1 MIMLSKLEKIME
13 KNEFKKMMK
22 KENKAFKNYYVYEMI
37 LILLLA
43 IIVIPNIILTIN
55 NMIPFNITI
64 INTLL
69 IIIVAL
75 PFIVLDIK
83 NDLDIKNMHQY
94 YLKEKK
100 IPEYKVKTKNLNV
113 CLIISIAVLIIWAII
128 TIPNITKTENLS
140 EIENTL
146 VITTNNGNN
155 IETQYEM
162 FDGFKIKIPS
172 EFKIMSDEILNVKYP
187 NGNAPSLVY
196 TNDKTTINVAMVM
209 NDVAMKNSQI
219 EEYVKTMESTYK
231 NYSKDVKLKFWE
243 RNNHKIGE
251 MEFTTE
257 GSDTE
262 IYNHIITFSVND
274 KLRLVNFNCTKEQM
288 NEWQKVSK
296 FIMDS
301 IMFE

>member
-1 MIMLSKLEKIME
+1 MK

-172 EFKIMSDEILNVKYP
+172 EFKIMSDEIVNIKYP

-196 TNDKTTINVAMVM
+196 TNDKTTINVALVM
-209 NDVAMKNSQI
+209 NDVTMKNSQI

>member
-1 MIMLSKLEKIME
+1 MK

-55 NMIPFNITI
+55 NMIPLNITI

-69 IIIVAL
+69 IIIMAL
-75 PFIVLDIK
+75 PIAVFDIK
-83 NDLDIKNMHQY
+83 NDLDIKNMYQY

-100 IPEYKVKTKNLNV
+100 MPEYKDKTKILNV
-113 CLIISIAVLIIWAII
+113 CLLISIVVLIAWAII
-128 TIPNITKTENLS
+128 TIPNIAKTENLS

-146 VITTNNGNN
+146 VITTNKGNN

-172 EFKIMSDEILNVKYP
+172 EFKIMSDEIVNVKYP

-196 TNDKTTINVAMVM
+196 TNDKTTINVALVM

-257 GSDTE
+257 GLDTE
-262 IYNHIITFSVND
+262 IYNHIIVFSVND

-296 FIMDS
+296 FIVDS

>member
-1 MIMLSKLEKIME
+1 MK

-146 VITTNNGNN
+146 VITTNKGNN

-196 TNDKTTINVAMVM
+196 TNDKTTINVALVM
-209 NDVAMKNSQI
+209 NDVAIKNSQI

-231 NYSKDVKLKFWE
+231 NYSKDVKLNFWE

-251 MEFTTE
+251 MKFTTQ

-262 IYNHIITFSVND
+262 IYNHIIAFSVND

-288 NEWQKVSK
+288 SEWQEVGK
-296 FIMDS
+296 FIVDS

>member
-1 MIMLSKLEKIME
+1 MDQEKFGKLIKEIRKTNNLTQKQLADKYNVTYQAVSKW
-13 KNEFKKMMK
+13 
-22 KENKAFKNYYVYEMI
+22 ENGVNMPDI
-37 LILLLA
+37 SLIRQ
-43 IIVIPNIILTIN
+43 ISKD
-55 NMIPFNITI
+55 FNIS
-64 INTLL
+64 
-69 IIIVAL
+69 
-75 PFIVLDIK
+75 LDE
-83 NDLDIKNMHQY
+83 L
-94 YLKEKK
+94 
-100 IPEYKVKTKNLNV
+100 
-113 CLIISIAVLIIWAII
+113 
-128 TIPNITKTENLS
+128 
-140 EIENTL
+140 
-146 VITTNNGNN
+146 
-155 IETQYEM
+155 

-196 TNDKTTINVAMVM
+196 TNDKTTINVVLVM
-209 NDVAMKNSQI
+209 NDVTMKNNQI

>member
-113 CLIISIAVLIIWAII
+113 CLIISLAVLIIWAII

-146 VITTNNGNN
+146 VITTNKGNN

-196 TNDKTTINVAMVM
+196 TNDKTTINVVLVM
-209 NDVAMKNSQI
+209 NDVTMKNNQI

>member
-1 MIMLSKLEKIME
+1 MK

-64 INTLL
+64 INTIL

-75 PFIVLDIK
+75 PIIVLDIK
-83 NDLDIKNMHQY
+83 NDLDIKNIHQY

-100 IPEYKVKTKNLNV
+100 IPEYKDKTKILNV
-113 CLIISIAVLIIWAII
+113 CLLISIVVLIVWAII

-140 EIENTL
+140 EIKKTL
-146 VITTNNGNN
+146 VITTNKGNN
-155 IETQYEM
+155 IQTQYEM

-172 EFKIMSDEILNVKYP
+172 EFKIMSDEIVNIKYP

-196 TNDKTTINVAMVM
+196 TNDKTTINVALVM

-231 NYSKDVKLKFWE
+231 NYSKDVKLIFWE

-262 IYNHIITFSVND
+262 IYNHIIVFSVND

-288 NEWQKVSK
+288 REWKEVSK
-296 FIMDS
+296 FIVDS

>member
-13 KNEFKKMMK
+13 KKEFKKMMK

-140 EIENTL
+140 EIETTL
-146 VITTNNGNN
+146 VITTNKGNN

-172 EFKIMSDEILNVKYP
+172 EFKIMSDEIVNVKYP

-196 TNDKTTINVAMVM
+196 TNDKTTINVALVM
-209 NDVAMKNSQI
+209 NDVTMKNNQI

-231 NYSKDVKLKFWE
+231 NYSKDVKLNFWE

-251 MEFTTE
+251 MEFTTQ

>member
-64 INTLL
+64 INALL

-196 TNDKTTINVAMVM
+196 TNDKTTINVVLVM
-209 NDVAMKNSQI
+209 NDVTMKNNQI

>member
-1 MIMLSKLEKIME
+1 MK

-22 KENKAFKNYYVYEMI
+22 KENKTFKNYYVYEMI
-37 LILLLA
+37 LILLLV

-69 IIIVAL
+69 IIIMAL
-75 PFIVLDIK
+75 PIAVFDIK
-83 NDLDIKNMHQY
+83 NDLDIKSMHQY

-100 IPEYKVKTKNLNV
+100 IPEYKDKTKNLNV
-113 CLIISIAVLIIWAII
+113 CLIISIVVLIVWAII

-172 EFKIMSDEILNVKYP
+172 EFKIMSDEIVNVKYP

-196 TNDKTTINVAMVM
+196 TNDKTTINVALVM
-209 NDVAMKNSQI
+209 NDVTMKNSQI

-231 NYSKDVKLKFWE
+231 SYSKDIKLNFWE

-251 MEFTTE
+251 MEFTTK

-262 IYNHIITFSVND
+262 IYNHIIAFSVND

-288 NEWQKVSK
+288 SEWQNVSK
-296 FIMDS
+296 FIVDS

>member
-1 MIMLSKLEKIME
+1 MKKS
-13 KNEFKKMMK
+13 EFKKMMK

-37 LILLLA
+37 FILLSA

-75 PFIVLDIK
+75 PIIVLDIK
-83 NDLDIKNMHQY
+83 NDLDIKSMHQY
-94 YLKEKK
+94 YLKEMK
-100 IPEYKVKTKNLNV
+100 IPEYKDKTKILNV
-113 CLIISIAVLIIWAII
+113 YLMISIVVLIVWAII

-146 VITTNNGNN
+146 VITTNKGNN

-172 EFKIMSDEILNVKYP
+172 EFKIMSDEIVNVKYP

-196 TNDKTTINVAMVM
+196 TNDKTTINVALVM
-209 NDVAMKNSQI
+209 NDVTMKNSQI

-231 NYSKDVKLKFWE
+231 NYSKDVKLNFWE

-251 MEFTTE
+251 MKFTTQ

-262 IYNHIITFSVND
+262 IYNHIIAFSVND

-288 NEWQKVSK
+288 SEWQNVSK
-296 FIMDS
+296 FIVDS

>member
-1 MIMLSKLEKIME
+1 MK

-43 IIVIPNIILTIN
+43 IIVIPNIILTVN
-55 NMIPFNITI
+55 NMIPLNITI

-75 PFIVLDIK
+75 PIVVFDIK
-83 NDLDIKNMHQY
+83 NDLDIKSMHQY

-100 IPEYKVKTKNLNV
+100 IPEYKDKTKILNV
-113 CLIISIAVLIIWAII
+113 YLMISIVVLIVWAII
-128 TIPNITKTENLS
+128 TISNITKTENLS

-146 VITTNNGNN
+146 VITTNKGNN

-172 EFKIMSDEILNVKYP
+172 EFKIMSDEIVNVKYP

-196 TNDKTTINVAMVM
+196 TNDKTTINVVLVM
-209 NDVAMKNSQI
+209 NDVTMKNSQI

-231 NYSKDVKLKFWE
+231 NYSKDVKLNFWE

-251 MEFTTE
+251 MKFTTQ

-274 KLRLVNFNCTKEQM
+274 KLRLVNFNCTKEQIS
-288 NEWQKVSK
+288 EWQEVSK
-296 FIMDS
+296 FIVDS

>member
-22 KENKAFKNYYVYEMI
+22 KENKAFKNYYIYEMI

-43 IIVIPNIILTIN
+43 VIVIPNIILTIN
-55 NMIPFNITI
+55 NMIPLNITI

-75 PFIVLDIK
+75 PIVVLDIK
-83 NDLDIKNMHQY
+83 NDLDIKSMHQY

-100 IPEYKVKTKNLNV
+100 IPVYKDKTKILNV
-113 CLIISIAVLIIWAII
+113 CLIISIAVLITWAII

-146 VITTNNGNN
+146 VITTNKGNN

-172 EFKIMSDEILNVKYP
+172 EFKIMSDEIVNVKYP

-209 NDVAMKNSQI
+209 NDVIMKNSQI

-231 NYSKDVKLKFWE
+231 NYSKDVKLNFWE

-262 IYNHIITFSVND
+262 IYNHIIAFSVND

-288 NEWQKVSK
+288 NEWKEVSK
-296 FIMDS
+296 FIVDS

>member
-1 MIMLSKLEKIME
+1 MK

-37 LILLLA
+37 FILLLA

-64 INTLL
+64 INTFL
-69 IIIVAL
+69 IIIVAF
-75 PFIVLDIK
+75 PIIVLDIK

-100 IPEYKVKTKNLNV
+100 IPEYKDKTKILNV
-113 CLIISIAVLIIWAII
+113 CLLISIAVLIVWAII

-146 VITTNNGNN
+146 VITTNKGNN

-172 EFKIMSDEILNVKYP
+172 EFKIMSDEIVNVKYP

-196 TNDKTTINVAMVM
+196 TNDKTTINVALVM
-209 NDVAMKNSQI
+209 NDVTMKNSQI

-251 MEFTTE
+251 MEFTTQ
-257 GSDTE
+257 GLDTE

-288 NEWQKVSK
+288 SEWQNVSK
-296 FIMDS
+296 FIVDS

>member
-1 MIMLSKLEKIME
+1 MK

-37 LILLLA
+37 FILLLA

-64 INTLL
+64 INTFL
-69 IIIVAL
+69 IIIVAF
-75 PFIVLDIK
+75 PIIVLDIK

-100 IPEYKVKTKNLNV
+100 IPEYKDKTKILNV
-113 CLIISIAVLIIWAII
+113 CLLISIAVLIVWAII

-146 VITTNNGNN
+146 VITTNKGNN

-172 EFKIMSDEILNVKYP
+172 EFKIMSDEIVKVKYP
-187 NGNAPSLVY
+187 NGNSPSLVY
-196 TNDKTTINVAMVM
+196 TNDKTTINVALVM
-209 NDVAMKNSQI
+209 NDVTMKNSQI

-251 MEFTTE
+251 MEFTTQ
-257 GSDTE
+257 GLDTE

-288 NEWQKVSK
+288 SEWKEVSK
-296 FIMDS
+296 FIVDS

>member
-146 VITTNNGNN
+146 VITTNKGNN

-172 EFKIMSDEILNVKYP
+172 EFKIMSDEIVNVKYP

-196 TNDKTTINVAMVM
+196 TNDKTTINVVLVM
-209 NDVAMKNSQI
+209 NDVIMKNNQI

-251 MEFTTE
+251 MEFTIE

>member
-1 MIMLSKLEKIME
+1 ME

-100 IPEYKVKTKNLNV
+100 IPEYKIKTKNLNV
-113 CLIISIAVLIIWAII
+113 CLIISIAVLIVWAII
-128 TIPNITKTENLS
+128 TIPNIKKTENLS
-140 EIENTL
+140 EIETTL
-146 VITTNNGNN
+146 VITTNKGNN
-155 IETQYEM
+155 NETQYEM

-172 EFKIMSDEILNVKYP
+172 EFKIMSDEIVNVKYP
-187 NGNAPSLVY
+187 NGNAPLLVY
-196 TNDKTTINVAMVM
+196 TNDKATINVALVM
-209 NDVAMKNSQI
+209 NDVTMKNSQI

-231 NYSKDVKLKFWE
+231 SYSKDIKLNFWE

-251 MEFTTE
+251 MEFTTK

-262 IYNHIITFSVND
+262 IYNHIIAFSVND

-288 NEWQKVSK
+288 SEWQEVSK

>member
-196 TNDKTTINVAMVM
+196 TNDKTTINVVLVM
-209 NDVAMKNSQI
+209 NDVTMKNNQI
-219 EEYVKTMESTYK
+219 EEYVKTMELTYK

>member
-1 MIMLSKLEKIME
+1 MK

-37 LILLLA
+37 LILLLVV
-43 IIVIPNIILTIN
+43 IVIPNIILTIN
-55 NMIPFNITI
+55 DMIPLNITI
-64 INTLL
+64 INTFL

-75 PFIVLDIK
+75 PIVVFDIK
-83 NDLDIKNMHQY
+83 NDLDIKSMHQY

-100 IPEYKVKTKNLNV
+100 IPEYKDKTKILNV
-113 CLIISIAVLIIWAII
+113 CLMISIAVLITWAVI

-146 VITTNNGNN
+146 VITTNKGNN

-162 FDGFKIKIPS
+162 FDEFKIKIPT
-172 EFKIMSDEILNVKYP
+172 EFKVMSDEIVNVKYP

-196 TNDKTTINVAMVM
+196 TNDKTTINVALVM
-209 NDVAMKNSQI
+209 NDVAIKNSQI

-231 NYSKDVKLKFWE
+231 NYSKDVKLNFWE

-262 IYNHIITFSVND
+262 IYNHIIAFSVKD

>member
-1 MIMLSKLEKIME
+1 MK

-22 KENKAFKNYYVYEMI
+22 KENKAFKNYYVYEII

-55 NMIPFNITI
+55 NMIPFNIII

-69 IIIVAL
+69 IIIMSLLIAV
-75 PFIVLDIK
+75 FDIK
-83 NDLDIKNMHQY
+83 NDLDIKNMYQY

-100 IPEYKVKTKNLNV
+100 IPEYKDKTKILNV
-113 CLIISIAVLIIWAII
+113 CLIISITILIIWAII

-146 VITTNNGNN
+146 VITTNKGNN

-162 FDGFKIKIPS
+162 FDGFKIKIPI
-172 EFKIMSDEILNVKYP
+172 EFKIMSDEIVNVKYT

-196 TNDKTTINVAMVM
+196 TNDKTTINVALVM
-209 NDVAMKNSQI
+209 NDVTMKNSQI

-231 NYSKDVKLKFWE
+231 NYSKDVKLNFWE

-251 MEFTTE
+251 MKFTTQ
-257 GSDTE
+257 GLDTE
-262 IYNHIITFSVND
+262 IYNHIIAFSVND

>member
-1 MIMLSKLEKIME
+1 
-13 KNEFKKMMK
+13 
-22 KENKAFKNYYVYEMI
+22 MI
-37 LILLLA
+37 LILLLV

-113 CLIISIAVLIIWAII
+113 CLIISIAVLIVWTII

-140 EIENTL
+140 EIENTM
-146 VITTNNGNN
+146 VITTNKGNN
-155 IETQYEM
+155 IETQYKM

-172 EFKIMSDEILNVKYP
+172 EFKIMSDEIVNVKYP

-196 TNDKTTINVAMVM
+196 TNDKTTINVALVM
-209 NDVAMKNSQI
+209 NDVTMKNNQI

-231 NYSKDVKLKFWE
+231 NYSKDVKLNFWQ
-243 RNNHKIGE
+243 RTNHKIGE

-262 IYNHIITFSVND
+262 IYNHIIAFSVND

-288 NEWQKVSK
+288 SEWQEVSK

>member
-1 MIMLSKLEKIME
+1 MK
-13 KNEFKKMMK
+13 KNEFKKMME

-43 IIVIPNIILTIN
+43 IIVILNIILTIN

-94 YLKEKK
+94 YLKEKE
-100 IPEYKVKTKNLNV
+100 IPEYKDKTKILNV
-113 CLIISIAVLIIWAII
+113 CLLISIAVLIVWAII

-146 VITTNNGNN
+146 VITTNKGNN

-172 EFKIMSDEILNVKYP
+172 EFKIMSDEIVKVKYP
-187 NGNAPSLVY
+187 NGNSPSLVY
-196 TNDKTTINVAMVM
+196 TNDKTTINVALVM
-209 NDVAMKNSQI
+209 NDVTMKNNQI

-231 NYSKDVKLKFWE
+231 NYSKDVKLNFWE

-262 IYNHIITFSVND
+262 IYNHIIAFSVND

-288 NEWQKVSK
+288 SEWQNVSK
-296 FIMDS
+296 FIVDS

>member
-1 MIMLSKLEKIME
+1 MK

-37 LILLLA
+37 LILLLVV
-43 IIVIPNIILTIN
+43 IVIPNIILTIN

-75 PFIVLDIK
+75 PIAVLDIK
-83 NDLDIKNMHQY
+83 NDLDIKSMHQY

-100 IPEYKVKTKNLNV
+100 IPEYKDKTKNLNV
-113 CLIISIAVLIIWAII
+113 CLIISIVVLIVWAII

-140 EIENTL
+140 EIETTL
-146 VITTNNGNN
+146 VITTNKGNN
-155 IETQYEM
+155 IKTQYEM

-172 EFKIMSDEILNVKYP
+172 EFKIMSDEIINIKYP

-196 TNDKTTINVAMVM
+196 TNDKTTINVVLVM
-209 NDVAMKNSQI
+209 NDVTMKNSQI
-219 EEYVKTMESTYK
+219 EEYVKAMESTYK
-231 NYSKDVKLKFWE
+231 NYSKDIKLNFWE

-251 MEFTTE
+251 MEFTTK

-262 IYNHIITFSVND
+262 IYNHIIAFSVND

-288 NEWQKVSK
+288 SEWQNVSK

>member
-1 MIMLSKLEKIME
+1 MK

-22 KENKAFKNYYVYEMI
+22 RENKAFKNYYVYEMI
-37 LILLLA
+37 LILLLVV
-43 IIVIPNIILTIN
+43 IVIPNIILTIN

-75 PFIVLDIK
+75 PIVVLDIK
-83 NDLDIKNMHQY
+83 NDLNIKSMHQY

-100 IPEYKVKTKNLNV
+100 IPEYKDKTKILNV
-113 CLIISIAVLIIWAII
+113 CLMISIAVLITWAII

-146 VITTNNGNN
+146 VITTNKGNN

-172 EFKIMSDEILNVKYP
+172 EFKIMSDEIVNVKYP

-196 TNDKTTINVAMVM
+196 TNDKTTINVALVM
-209 NDVAMKNSQI
+209 NDVIMKNSQI

-231 NYSKDVKLKFWE
+231 NYSKDVKLNFWE

-251 MEFTTE
+251 MKLQQRAQIQN
-257 GSDTE
+257 S
-262 IYNHIITFSVND
+262 IIILLHFLLKIN
-274 KLRLVNFNCTKEQM
+274 
-288 NEWQKVSK
+288 
-296 FIMDS
+296 
-301 IMFE
+301 

>member
-1 MIMLSKLEKIME
+1 MKKS
-13 KNEFKKMMK
+13 EFKKMMK

-64 INTLL
+64 INTFL

-75 PFIVLDIK
+75 PIIVLDIK
-83 NDLDIKNMHQY
+83 NDLDIKNIHQY
-94 YLKEKK
+94 YLKAKK
-100 IPEYKVKTKNLNV
+100 IPEYKDKTKILNV
-113 CLIISIAVLIIWAII
+113 CLLISIVVLIVWAII

-140 EIENTL
+140 EIKKTL
-146 VITTNNGNN
+146 VITTNKGNN
-155 IETQYEM
+155 IQTKYEM

-172 EFKIMSDEILNVKYP
+172 EFKIMSDEIVNIKYP

-196 TNDKTTINVAMVM
+196 TNDKTTINVALVM

-231 NYSKDVKLKFWE
+231 NYSKDIKLKFWE

-251 MEFTTE
+251 MEFTTQS
-257 GSDTE
+257 SDTE
-262 IYNHIITFSVND
+262 IYNHIIVFSVD
-274 KLRLVNFNCTKEQM
+274 SKLRLVNFNCTKEEM
-288 NEWQKVSK
+288 SEWQEVSK
-296 FIMDS
+296 FIVDS

>member
-100 IPEYKVKTKNLNV
+100 IPEYKVKTKNLNI

-196 TNDKTTINVAMVM
+196 TNDKTTINVVLVM
-209 NDVAMKNSQI
+209 NDVTMKNNQI

>member
-162 FDGFKIKIPS
+162 FDGFKI
-172 EFKIMSDEILNVKYP
+172 MSDEILNVKYP

-196 TNDKTTINVAMVM
+196 TNDKTTINVVLVM
-209 NDVAMKNSQI
+209 NDVTMKNNQI

>member
-1 MIMLSKLEKIME
+1 MK

-55 NMIPFNITI
+55 NMIPLNITI

-69 IIIVAL
+69 IIIMAL
-75 PFIVLDIK
+75 PIAVFDIK
-83 NDLDIKNMHQY
+83 NDLDIKNMYQY

-100 IPEYKVKTKNLNV
+100 MPEYKDKTKILNV
-113 CLIISIAVLIIWAII
+113 CLLISIVVLIAWAII
-128 TIPNITKTENLS
+128 TIPNIVKTENLS

-146 VITTNNGNN
+146 VITTNKGNN

-172 EFKIMSDEILNVKYP
+172 EFKIMSDEIVNVKYP

-196 TNDKTTINVAMVM
+196 TNDKTTINVALVM
-209 NDVAMKNSQI
+209 NDVTMKNSQI

-257 GSDTE
+257 GLDTE
-262 IYNHIITFSVND
+262 IYNHIIVFSVND

-296 FIMDS
+296 FIVDS